1 MKSTH
6 KVKWAMFIIH
16 RRIFLVFKLEK
27 NKNPPSHSHFSSLF
41 RKVRRSTQKRLK
53 NKRECNCPVLHW
65 WGHKVETV
73 PCGDK
78 QNVN

>member
-53 NKRECNCPVLHW
+53 N
-65 WGHKVETV
+65 
-73 PCGDK
+73 
-78 QNVN
+78 